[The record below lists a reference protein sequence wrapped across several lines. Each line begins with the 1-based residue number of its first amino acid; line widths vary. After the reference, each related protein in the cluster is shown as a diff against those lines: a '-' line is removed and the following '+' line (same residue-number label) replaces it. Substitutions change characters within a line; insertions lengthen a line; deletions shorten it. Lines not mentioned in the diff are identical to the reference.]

1 MDRET
6 GRNRTKRYHAAPHCG
21 TKNEPRFRR
30 AGLWPAPPSAICA
43 VPAHPAHSLAS
54 FLTYALITPT
64 LPSTMSALPAAPP
77 ATVTS
82 RLLRAAD
89 LPRRGA
95 SLRPA
100 DRLPTGIVPFDT
112 LLGGGLPRGALVEL
126 SGHTGRFALVLAAL
140 AAATSRGETAAL
152 LDLGDHLDPA
162 AAEEAGC
169 DLARLLWVRP
179 RRFRDAL
186 LAAETVA
193 AAGFRLVVLDA
204 GLALPS
210 SRLRDAGPWLR
221 LARAAAP
228 RRVAFLL
235 STPVPLA
242 GLAAEA
248 LVGVSARALFHRAG
262 AVRFLAG
269 AATSL
274 SLLKIRGDRPAEA
287 PLLALSPLAAPL
299 ARRLLPDLLPAAPV
313 PTRVGAAPSLAPTRS
328 TAARP
333 AFLAT
338 ASPPSADRI
347 PSDRAAACA

>member
-1 MDRET
+1 
-6 GRNRTKRYHAAPHCG
+6 
-21 TKNEPRFRR
+21 
-30 AGLWPAPPSAICA
+30 
-43 VPAHPAHSLAS
+43 
-54 FLTYALITPT
+54 
-64 LPSTMSALPAAPP
+64 MSALPAALP
-77 ATVTS
+77 ASVAS

-95 SLRPA
+95 SLRPG
-100 DRLPTGIVPFDT
+100 DRLPTGVAPFDA

-126 SGHTGRFALVLAAL
+126 SGRAGGRFALVLAAL

-162 AAEEAGC
+162 CAEEAGC
-169 DLARLLWVRP
+169 DLSRLLWVRP
-179 RRFRDAL
+179 LRFREAL
-186 LAAETVA
+186 LAAETIA

-228 RRVAFLL
+228 RGVAFLL

-248 LVGVSARALFHRAG
+248 LVGVSVRALFHQAG
-262 AVRFLAG
+262 TARFLAG
-269 AATSL
+269 AAASL
-274 SLLKIRGDRPAEA
+274 SLLKVRGGRPAEA

-299 ARRLLPDLLPAAPV
+299 AMRLLPGLLPAASSLSPAHST
-313 PTRVGAAPSLAPTRS
+313 PAHPARAASAPS
-328 TAARP
+328 
-333 AFLAT
+333 
-338 ASPPSADRI
+338 SPI
-347 PSDRAAACA
+347 PAAAFIPPRRVATCA

>member
-1 MDRET
+1 
-6 GRNRTKRYHAAPHCG
+6 
-21 TKNEPRFRR
+21 
-30 AGLWPAPPSAICA
+30 
-43 VPAHPAHSLAS
+43 
-54 FLTYALITPT
+54 
-64 LPSTMSALPAAPP
+64 MSALTAALPASVA
-77 ATVTS
+77 S

-89 LPRRGA
+89 LPRLGA
-95 SLRPA
+95 ALRPG
-100 DRLPTGIVPFDT
+100 DRLATGVASFDA

-126 SGHTGRFALVLAAL
+126 SGRAGGRFALVLAAL

-162 AAEEAGC
+162 SAEEAGC
-169 DLARLLWVRP
+169 DLSRLLWVRP
-179 RRFRDAL
+179 LRFRDAL

-221 LARAAAP
+221 LARAASP

-248 LVGVSARALFHRAG
+248 LVGVSARALFRQAG
-262 AVRFLAG
+262 ATRFFAG
-269 AATSL
+269 AAASL
-274 SLLKIRGDRPAEA
+274 SLLKVRGGRPAEA

-299 ARRLLPDLLPAAPV
+299 ARHLLPALLPAAPTL
-313 PTRVGAAPSLAPTRS
+313 PTPARAASTPTSSVAAPS
-328 TAARP
+328 
-333 AFLAT
+333 FV
-338 ASPPSADRI
+338 PPR
-347 PSDRAAACA
+347 RAVACA

>member
-1 MDRET
+1 MSPL
-6 GRNRTKRYHAAPHCG
+6 AA
-21 TKNEPRFRR
+21 
-30 AGLWPAPPSAICA
+30 
-43 VPAHPAHSLAS
+43 
-54 FLTYALITPT
+54 
-64 LPSTMSALPAAPP
+64 ALPA
-77 ATVTS
+77 TVAS

-95 SLRPA
+95 SVRPG
-100 DRLPTGIVPFDT
+100 DRLPTGVAPFDA

-126 SGHTGRFALVLAAL
+126 SGRSGGRFALVLAAL
-140 AAATSRGETAAL
+140 AAATSRGETAVL

-179 RRFRDAL
+179 RRFREAL

-210 SRLRDAGPWLR
+210 SRLNDAGPWLR
-221 LARAAAP
+221 LSRAASP

-248 LVGVSARALFHRAG
+248 LVGVSARALFRQAG
-262 AVRFLAG
+262 AARFLAG

-274 SLLKIRGDRPAEA
+274 SLLKVRGGRPAEA
-287 PLLALSPLAAPL
+287 PPLELSPLAAPL
-299 ARRLLPDLLPAAPV
+299 ARRLLTPLLPAAPTGS
-313 PTRVGAAPSLAPTRS
+313 P
-328 TAARP
+328 
-333 AFLAT
+333 AT
-338 ASPPSADRI
+338 ASPRHAAAARSLSPSAPA
-347 PSDRAAACA
+347 PSPAASFASPRRLATCA

>member
-1 MDRET
+1 
-6 GRNRTKRYHAAPHCG
+6 
-21 TKNEPRFRR
+21 
-30 AGLWPAPPSAICA
+30 
-43 VPAHPAHSLAS
+43 
-54 FLTYALITPT
+54 
-64 LPSTMSALPAAPP
+64 MSPLPATLP
-77 ATVTS
+77 ATVAS

-95 SLRPA
+95 SLRPG
-100 DRLPTGIVPFDT
+100 DRLPTGVAPFDA
-112 LLGGGLPRGALVEL
+112 LLGGGLPRGALVEI
-126 SGHTGRFALVLAAL
+126 SGRSGGRFALVLAAL
-140 AAATSRGETAAL
+140 ATATSRGETAAL

-179 RRFRDAL
+179 RRFREAL
-186 LAAETVA
+186 LAAETIA

-248 LVGVSARALFHRAG
+248 LVGISARALFRAAG
-262 AVRFLAG
+262 SARFLAG
-269 AATSL
+269 AAASL
-274 SLLKIRGDRPAEA
+274 SLLKVRGGRPAEA

-299 ARRLLPDLLPAAPV
+299 ARRLLPDLHPAAISATPPPARFADSSSLSRARSV
-313 PTRVGAAPSLAPTRS
+313 TVDPALLSVGSSA
-328 TAARP
+328 
-333 AFLAT
+333 
-338 ASPPSADRI
+338 SADRTA
-347 PSDRAAACA
+347 PGRAAACA

>member
-1 MDRET
+1 
-6 GRNRTKRYHAAPHCG
+6 
-21 TKNEPRFRR
+21 
-30 AGLWPAPPSAICA
+30 
-43 VPAHPAHSLAS
+43 
-54 FLTYALITPT
+54 
-64 LPSTMSALPAAPP
+64 MSALPAALP

-89 LPRRGA
+89 LPRRGT
-95 SLRPA
+95 SLRPG
-100 DRLPTGIVPFDT
+100 DRLPTGVAPFDA

-126 SGHTGRFALVLAAL
+126 SGRAGGRFALVLAAL
-140 AAATSRGETAAL
+140 AATTSRGETAAL

-162 AAEEAGC
+162 TAEEAGC

-179 RRFRDAL
+179 LRFREAL

-228 RRVAFLL
+228 RGVAFLL

-248 LVGVSARALFHRAG
+248 LVGVSARALFQQAG
-262 AVRFLAG
+262 SVRFLAG
-269 AATSL
+269 AAASL
-274 SLLKIRGDRPAEA
+274 SLLKVRGGRPAEA

-299 ARRLLPDLLPAAPV
+299 ARRLLPALLPAAPAP
-313 PTRVGAAPSLAPTRS
+313 PTPACVALPSCIALVSSPRATPGPLPSPASSAAPVPLRRVAN
-328 TAARP
+328 
-333 AFLAT
+333 
-338 ASPPSADRI
+338 
-347 PSDRAAACA
+347 CA

>member
-1 MDRET
+1 M
-6 GRNRTKRYHAAPHCG
+6 
-21 TKNEPRFRR
+21 
-30 AGLWPAPPSAICA
+30 
-43 VPAHPAHSLAS
+43 
-54 FLTYALITPT
+54 
-64 LPSTMSALPAAPP
+64 LPLPAALAP
-77 ATVTS
+77 AVAS

-95 SLRPA
+95 SLRSV
-100 DRLPTGIVPFDT
+100 DRLPTGVAPFDD

-126 SGHTGRFALVLAAL
+126 SGRAGGRFALVLAAL
-140 AAATSRGETAAL
+140 AAVTSRGEAAAL
-152 LDLGDHLDPA
+152 LDLGNHLDPA
-162 AAEEAGC
+162 SAEEAGC

-179 RRFRDAL
+179 RRFREAL

-228 RRVAFLL
+228 RGVAFLL

-248 LVGVSARALFHRAG
+248 LVGVSARPLFRAAG
-262 AVRFLAG
+262 SARFLAG
-269 AATSL
+269 AAASL
-274 SLLKIRGDRPAEA
+274 SLLKVRGGRPAEA

-299 ARRLLPDLLPAAPV
+299 ARRLLPELLPATPAP
-313 PTRVGAAPSLAPTRS
+313 AALPAPR
-328 TAARP
+328 
-333 AFLAT
+333 
-338 ASPPSADRI
+338 
-347 PSDRAAACA
+347 RAAACA

>member
-1 MDRET
+1 
-6 GRNRTKRYHAAPHCG
+6 
-21 TKNEPRFRR
+21 
-30 AGLWPAPPSAICA
+30 
-43 VPAHPAHSLAS
+43 
-54 FLTYALITPT
+54 
-64 LPSTMSALPAAPP
+64 MSALTAALPASVA
-77 ATVTS
+77 S

-89 LPRRGA
+89 LPRLGA
-95 SLRPA
+95 ALRPG
-100 DRLPTGIVPFDT
+100 DRLATGVAPFDA

-126 SGHTGRFALVLAAL
+126 SGRAGGRFALVLAAL
-140 AAATSRGETAAL
+140 AAATSRGEAAAL
-152 LDLGDHLDPA
+152 LDLGDQLDPA
-162 AAEEAGC
+162 SAEEAGC

-179 RRFRDAL
+179 LRFRDAL

-248 LVGVSARALFHRAG
+248 LVGVSARALFRQAG
-262 AVRFLAG
+262 ATRFLAG
-269 AATSL
+269 AAASL
-274 SLLKIRGDRPAEA
+274 SLLKVRGGRPAEA

-299 ARRLLPDLLPAAPV
+299 ARHLLPALLPAAPAL
-313 PTRVGAAPSLAPTRS
+313 PT
-328 TAARP
+328 P
-333 AFLAT
+333 A
-338 ASPPSADRI
+338 
-347 PSDRAAACA
+347 RAASTPTSSVAATSFVPPRRAVACA

>member
-1 MDRET
+1 
-6 GRNRTKRYHAAPHCG
+6 
-21 TKNEPRFRR
+21 
-30 AGLWPAPPSAICA
+30 
-43 VPAHPAHSLAS
+43 
-54 FLTYALITPT
+54 
-64 LPSTMSALPAAPP
+64 MSALPAALP

-100 DRLPTGIVPFDT
+100 DRLPTGVVPFDA

-126 SGHTGRFALVLAAL
+126 CGRSGGRLSLVLATL

-179 RRFRDAL
+179 QRFRDAL

-204 GLALPS
+204 GLTLPS

-221 LARAAAP
+221 LARSAAP

-248 LVGVSARALFHRAG
+248 LVGVSARALFRQAG
-262 AVRFLAG
+262 TNRFLAG

-274 SLLKIRGDRPAEA
+274 SLLKIRGGRPAEA

-313 PTRVGAAPSLAPTRS
+313 PARVGAAPSLAPARS
-328 TAARP
+328 MAARP

-347 PSDRAAACA
+347 PPDRAAACA